1 MALGS
6 TLEVACPGQSLELP
20 LHRFTGGDGRGGP
33 RLLIVAG
40 VHGREHSGIRTAFA
54 LIERLSGLS
63 DIHGVIEI
71 LPVANPRSFAAET
84 RENPEDGRNLGECFT
99 RPASAGQGA
108 GESTAAGQQPSQ
120 SRAIAGAILA
130 RLEGCSHLLDL
141 HSAGEA
147 RYLPHALFFRKED
160 APSAAAAGLPFALLR
175 RKTREGA
182 VAGMLAQAALAGGI
196 PALALELGGGITT
209 WIADID
215 AGIRGII
222 SLLARWNYLSRESA
236 DTANPPDPTPAE
248 RMYMQDD
255 RSFLRAWEEGA
266 FYPSCEPGR
275 ELREGERIG
284 TWISLKNLQ
293 AEPVAAPEAGLLIY
307 LRSRCRTH
315 SGDTLAMLLPPRG
328 ERDGQM

>member
-1 MALGS
+1 MAFGS
-6 TLEVACPGQSLELP
+6 SLEVACPGRSLKLP
-20 LHRFTGGDGRGGP
+20 LHRFEGGDGRGGP

-54 LIERLSGLS
+54 LIERLAGLS

-84 RENPEDGRNLGECFT
+84 RENPADGRNLGECFT
-99 RPASAGQGA
+99 RPASPGPSVAGP
-108 GESTAAGQQPSQ
+108 AAAEGRPSQ
-120 SRAIAGAILA
+120 TQAIAGAILD

-147 RYLPHALFFRKED
+147 RYLPHALFFREDD

-182 VAGMLAQAALAGGI
+182 VAGTLSRAALAGGI

-209 WIADID
+209 WTADID
-215 AGIRGII
+215 AGIRGIL
-222 SLLARWNYLSRESA
+222 SLLARWNYLSWESVDSA
-236 DTANPPDPTPAE
+236 TPPDPTPAE
-248 RMYMQDD
+248 RMHMQDD

-275 ELREGERIG
+275 ELRKGERIG
-284 TWISLKNLQ
+284 TWISLKNLE

-328 ERDGQM
+328 EREGQM